1 MRQGLRFLHVVIGHQ
16 CQQLVL
22 VGPGQCPG
30 AVGPSVT
37 GDDSS
42 SVRELLRDHVDDLG
56 LNFMSQVV
64 VGDVEIGGEADLV
77 EPCVQDHPGA
87 DSVCVEVWH
96 DGDLFVGRAQDLQRH
111 DHLIDVL
118 EQRMLSIVDLLQVLI
133 GPSHPFTDTVE

>member
-30 AVGPSVT
+30 AVRTSVT
-37 GDDSS
+37 GDDGAR
-42 SVRELLRDHVDDLG
+42 VRELLSHYVNDRRLDL
-56 LNFMSQVV
+56 MTQVV
-64 VGDVEIGGEADLV
+64 VGDMEIGREADLV
-77 EPCVQDHPGA
+77 ESRVENHASA
-87 DSVCVEVWH
+87 DTVGVEVWH

-133 GPSHPFTDTVE
+133 SPPHPFSDTVE